1 MPSVDPTRDFLRTPL
16 VCMTRPRLIRELC
29 DSDLNVRF
37 ATIRH
42 PRRHLNK
49 SGHSETIELTKKR
62 YTSGDPILSRALKR
76 SFWFSITAPG

>member
-37 ATIRH
+37 ATRLDN
-42 PRRHLNK
+42 RNNF
-49 SGHSETIELTKKR
+49 
-62 YTSGDPILSRALKR
+62 LSH
-76 SFWFSITAPG
+76 T

>member
-37 ATIRH
+37 ATKATQGSQ
-42 PRRHLNK
+42 LNK
-49 SGHSETIELTKKR
+49 SEHS
-62 YTSGDPILSRALKR
+62 
-76 SFWFSITAPG
+76 

>member
-37 ATIRH
+37 ATRAY
-42 PRRHLNK
+42 
-49 SGHSETIELTKKR
+49 SGPS
-62 YTSGDPILSRALKR
+62 
-76 SFWFSITAPG
+76 

>member
-37 ATIRH
+37 ATSACVSQKCKNCE
-42 PRRHLNK
+42 RRDNILPC
-49 SGHSETIELTKKR
+49 
-62 YTSGDPILSRALKR
+62 TSPKAGVIFK
-76 SFWFSITAPG
+76 